1 MKFINKILLIFAF
14 IGLISACDM
23 YDLDQQDNPNALDA
37 STASLD
43 DLYNSIQLTF
53 ADQYQSG
60 DYTAG
65 AMARMYMTVAFTYN
79 AAVTNNTM
87 GGVWNNAYA
96 GLFPDVDA
104 LIETQGENNFAIHVG
119 SAQVLKAW
127 TMMQLVDLMGDVP
140 YSEAGQGTDIISPKV
155 DPGEDVYAAALT
167 LLDTAIVNLSN
178 ESAPSPSNDQYYGG
192 DRVKW
197 TTLAKT
203 LKMRAY
209 LNMGNA
215 TAFNAIVAGGD
226 IIDTQDEDF
235 QFRYGSQ
242 RVNPNSRHW
251 MYNSSYEQGDGDYMN
266 NYYMYLLAGEQVD
279 ELGGTIVDPRTRY
292 YFYRKSADATGS
304 EESPGVYDIASYG
317 CHLTVYPDPQ
327 AENRPAHWTGNF
339 SDLPYCYGKA
349 NGYYGRDHLNG
360 SGTPPDGPVKTA
372 YGLYPG
378 GGAFDWDQF
387 QDTRTLGIFGGKGEG
402 ILPIMLSSNVW
413 FMVAEV
419 AENADFGGGKAA
431 LIQGLNASLE
441 KVHSFKSL
449 TGTGLEASWPQRD
462 GSLVPTIDYFGMGQG
477 TPEGI
482 ARLAAYKASVEA
494 VYDAATSDGKKDIIA
509 KQMLIALYGNG
520 LAAYNMWRR
529 TGLPSNM
536 SPSLEADPGEFA
548 YRMRYPQD
556 YTTRNGNYDETT
568 DLITNRVFWNA
579 SGPQLY

>member
-53 ADQYQSG
+53 ASQYESG

-104 LIETQGENNFAIHVG
+104 LIKTQGENNFAIHVG

-155 DPGEDVYAAALT
+155 DPGEDVYAAALI
-167 LLDTAIVNLSN
+167 LLDTAMVNLSN
-178 ESAPSPSNDQYYGG
+178 EAAPSPSNDQYYDG

-209 LNMGNA
+209 LNIGNA

-235 QFRYGSQ
+235 QFNYGSQ

-251 MYNSSYEQGDGDYMN
+251 MYNSSYEQGDGNYMN

-279 ELGGTIVDPRTRY
+279 TSGATIVDPRTRY
-292 YFYRKSADATGS
+292 YFYRKTGNS
-304 EESPGVYDIASYG
+304 TDLDIAEYG
-317 CHLTVYPDPQ
+317 CHLSVFPDQ
-327 AENRPAHWTGNF
+327 ADRPGHWTTTF
-339 SDLPYCYGKA
+339 SKLPYCYGTVD
-349 NGYYGRDHLNG
+349 GYYGRDHLNG

-378 GGAFDWDQF
+378 GGAFDWDEF
-387 QDTRTLGIFGGKGEG
+387 EDTRTLGIFGGKGEG

-413 FMVAEV
+413 FMIAEV
-419 AENADFGGGKAA
+419 AENAASGSGKAA

-449 TGTGLEASWPQRD
+449 TGSGLEANYEQRD

-482 ARLAAYKASVEA
+482 ARLAAYKASVGLG
-494 VYDAATSDGKKDIIA
+494 YDAATADGKKDIIA

-548 YRMRYPQD
+548 YRMRYPQA
-556 YTTRNGNYDETT
+556 YTTRNGLYDEAT

-579 SGPQLY
+579 SGPELY